1 MAITTQGTPPR
12 IGTSAEWA
20 ASTLVLA
27 DGEIGFDTTANVF
40 RTGNGTDV
48 WSALGVIAGGNSGT
62 SKTLTA
68 ESLGSLTNVTLT
80 GNVTFTFPTAAA
92 GASFKL
98 RLNTGAGSFTA
109 TWPSTV
115 KWPAGSAPTVTVTA
129 SRSDDFEFTC
139 FDGTNWHGQVLGQ
152 NYNP

>member
-1 MAITTQGTPPR
+1 MAITTVTVPPR

-27 DGEIGFDTTANVF
+27 DGEVGFDSTANIV
-40 RTGNGTDV
+40 RIGNGSDT
-48 WSALGVIAGGNSGT
+48 WASLGVVAGGNSGT
-62 SKTLTA
+62 AKTIPDGA
-68 ESLGSLTNVTLT
+68 LGGVINVTLT

-98 RLNTGAGSFTA
+98 RLATGAGSFTA
-109 TWPSTV
+109 TWPATV
-115 KWPAGSAPTVTVTA
+115 KWPGGTAPTVTTTA

-139 FDGTNWHGQVLGQ
+139 FDGTNWHGQTLGQ